1 MGARPRM
8 STEETQQAVL
18 LAAQG
23 KTPHA
28 IGKALGRDEK
38 TIKKELSKPETVLQ
52 VVDAQEYLA
61 GLFEQRAVE
70 YMESIT
76 TEDILKMD
84 AYKRTL
90 SAGIAIDKAR
100 LIKGQSNVNMAV
112 VIASA
117 CRASMEYEE

>member
-8 STEETQQAVL
+8 TTEEKQQAVL

-23 KTPHA
+23 MTAHA
-28 IGKALGRDEK
+28 IGKNLSRDEK
-38 TIKKELSKPETVLQ
+38 TIKKELTKPETALK

-117 CRASMEYEE
+117 CRTSLDDD

>member
-8 STEETQQAVL
+8 TTEEKQQAVL

-23 KTPHA
+23 MTPHA
-28 IGKALGRDEK
+28 IGKALRRDEK
-38 TIKKELSKPETVLQ
+38 TVKKELKKPETQLQ
-52 VVDAQEYLA
+52 VVDAQVHLA

-100 LIKGQSNVNMAV
+100 LIKGQTNVNMAV
-112 VIASA
+112 VIAQA
-117 CRASMEYEE
+117 CIESMEYE

>member
-1 MGARPRM
+1 MGTRPGM
-8 STEETQQAVL
+8 TTEEKQQAAL

-23 KTPHA
+23 MTNHA
-28 IGKALGRDEK
+28 IGKAIGRDEK
-38 TIKKELSKPETVLQ
+38 TVKKELLKPETALQ
-52 VVDAQEYLA
+52 VMDAQEHLA
-61 GLFEQRAVE
+61 GLFEQRAVQ